1 MPSATRVHSHESQV
15 YIDSTLIRGVQSF
28 SYENPKN
35 VQELR
40 KLGSYKQEDY
50 ILTADQPVDTSID
63 FIVND
68 HVLDTIL
75 DASNDA
81 IYLKFLS
88 SDESTLKL
96 KDATAETTFSKA
108 NLTNFSFDCS
118 VGGLIRGNY
127 GFQCDSLSVDSSESY
142 EDADINSSKISV
154 FRPQDITLTTTLAEG
169 KNSTDFPIQSVSL
182 SVGIERRATIRVGE
196 RGAKRRYPVLP
207 AQGSL
212 QISIIKNNV
221 EDTLDLS
228 NLVAEKG
235 NFTFLITETELGAAS
250 ANPNLN
256 LVVHD
261 CFLQSTSHSHDLD
274 GNATLDF
281 SYSFPIS
288 NDAVEYYF
296 S

>member
-15 YIDSTLIRGVQSF
+15 YINSTLIRGVQSF

-50 ILTADQPVDTSID
+50 ILTADQPIDTSID
-63 FIVND
+63 FIVNN
-68 HVLDTIL
+68 HVLDT
-75 DASNDA
+75 NGN
-81 IYLKFLS
+81 YLKFLS
-88 SDESTLKL
+88 SDESTIQL
-96 KDATAETTFSKA
+96 KDATARTTFSKA
-108 NLTNFSFDCS
+108 NLTNFSLDFS
-118 VGGLIRGNY
+118 VGELARGSY
-127 GFQCDSLSVDSSESY
+127 GYQCDSLSVSEGNSLI
-142 EDADINSSKISV
+142 DLDLDSSKINI
-154 FRPQDITLTTTLAEG
+154 FRPQDITLTTTLDEG
-169 KNSTDFPIQSVSL
+169 INSTDFPIQSISL
-182 SVGIERRATIRVGE
+182 SVGIERRATIRVGQ

-212 QISIIKNNV
+212 SISVIKNNV
-221 EDTLDLS
+221 DDTMDLS
-228 NLVAEKG
+228 NLVVEKG
-235 NFTFLITETELGAAS
+235 NFTFVIPETPLGSAS

-256 LVVHD
+256 IKVYN
-261 CFLQSTSHSHDLD
+261 CFLNSVSHSHDLD

-281 SYSFPIS
+281 SYTFPIS

>member
-50 ILTADQPVDTSID
+50 ILTADQPIDASID

-68 HVLDTIL
+68 HVLGR
-75 DASNDA
+75 AGN
-81 IYLKFLS
+81 YLKFLS

-118 VGGLIRGNY
+118 VGDLVRGNY
-127 GFQCDSLSVDSSESY
+127 GFQCDSLSVSSSDELGDS
-142 EDADINSSKISV
+142 DLNSSKFNI

-235 NFTFLITETELGAAS
+235 NFTFLITETALGAAS

-261 CFLQSTSHSHDLD
+261 CFLKSTSHSHDLD
-274 GNATLDF
+274 GNATLNF

>member
-50 ILTADQPVDTSID
+50 ILTADQPIDTSID
-63 FIVND
+63 FIVNN
-68 HVLDTIL
+68 HVLDK
-75 DASNDA
+75 NGN
-81 IYLKFLS
+81 YLKFLS

-118 VGGLIRGNY
+118 VGDFVRGNY
-127 GFQCDSLSVDSSESY
+127 GFQCDSLSVSSSDELGDSDLDSSEFN
-142 EDADINSSKISV
+142 I

-169 KNSTDFPIQSVSL
+169 KNSTDFPIQSISL

-207 AQGSL
+207 AQG
-212 QISIIKNNV
+212 NNV

-228 NLVAEKG
+228 SLVAEKG
-235 NFTFLITETELGAAS
+235 NFTFLITETALGAAS

-274 GNATLDF
+274 GNAILNF

>member
-1 MPSATRVHSHESQV
+1 MPSVTRVHSHESQV
-15 YIDSTLIRGVQSF
+15 YIDNTLIRGVESF
-28 SYENPKN
+28 RYQNPKN
-35 VQELR
+35 VQEIR
-40 KLGSYKQEDY
+40 KLGSYKTEDHV
-50 ILTADQPVDTSID
+50 LMADQPIEVSMG

-68 HVLDTIL
+68 HVLGKTG
-75 DASNDA
+75 N
-81 IYLKFLS
+81 YLKFLS
-88 SDESTLKL
+88 SDESTIQL
-96 KDATAETTFSKA
+96 KDSTARTTFSKA
-108 NLTNFSFDCS
+108 NLTNFSLDLS
-118 VGGLIRGNY
+118 VGDLVIGNY
-127 GFQCDSLSVDSSESY
+127 GYECDSLSVSEANSLVDLDLDSSKFN
-142 EDADINSSKISV
+142 I

-169 KNSTDFPIQSVSL
+169 INSTDYPIQSASI
-182 SVGIERRATIRVGE
+182 SVDIQRAPTTRVGE

-212 QISIIKNNV
+212 EMSIIKNKV
-221 EDTLDLS
+221 EDILDLS
-228 NLVAEKG
+228 SLVTEKG
-235 NFTFLITETELGAAS
+235 NFTFSISETVLGSAS

-261 CFLQSTSHSHDLD
+261 CFLQSVNHSHDLD

>member
-50 ILTADQPVDTSID
+50 ILTADQPIDASID

-68 HVLDTIL
+68 HIL
-75 DASNDA
+75 GRDGN
-81 IYLKFLS
+81 YLKFLS
-88 SDESTLKL
+88 SDESTLTL

-118 VGGLIRGNY
+118 VGDFVRANY
-127 GFQCDSLSVDSSESY
+127 GFQCDSLSVSSSDELQDSDLDSSKFN
-142 EDADINSSKISV
+142 I
-154 FRPQDITLTTTLAEG
+154 FRPQDITLTTTLTEG

-212 QISIIKNNV
+212 EISIIKNNV

-228 NLVAEKG
+228 SLVAKKG
-235 NFTFLITETELGAAS
+235 NFTFLITETELGADS

-256 LVVHD
+256 LVVHN

-274 GNATLDF
+274 GNATLNF

>member
-28 SYENPKN
+28 SYDNAKN

-68 HVLDTIL
+68 HVLGR
-75 DASNDA
+75 AGN
-81 IYLKFLS
+81 YLKFLS

-96 KDATAETTFSKA
+96 KDITAETTFSKA

-118 VGGLIRGNY
+118 VGDLVRGNY
-127 GFQCDSLSVDSSESY
+127 GFQCDSLSVSSSGSDELQDSDLDSSKF
-142 EDADINSSKISV
+142 NV
-154 FRPQDITLTTTLAEG
+154 FRPQDITLTTTLTEG
-169 KNSTDFPIQSVSL
+169 KNSTDFPIQSISL

-228 NLVAEKG
+228 SLVAEKG
-235 NFTFLITETELGAAS
+235 NFTFLITETKLGAAS
-250 ANPNLN
+250 TNPNLN
-256 LVVHD
+256 LVVHN

-274 GNATLDF
+274 GNATLNF

>member
-68 HVLDTIL
+68 HVLGR
-75 DASNDA
+75 AGN
-81 IYLKFLS
+81 YLKFLS

-118 VGGLIRGNY
+118 VGDLVRGNY
-127 GFQCDSLSVDSSESY
+127 GFQCDSLSVSSSDSEGSGELLDSDLDSSKFN
-142 EDADINSSKISV
+142 I
-154 FRPQDITLTTTLAEG
+154 FRPQDITLTTTLTEG

-182 SVGIERRATIRVGE
+182 FVGIERRATIRVGE

-207 AQGSL
+207 TQGSL
-212 QISIIKNNV
+212 EISIIKNNV
-221 EDTLDLS
+221 ERTLDLS
-228 NLVAEKG
+228 SLVAEKG
-235 NFTFLITETELGAAS
+235 NFTFLITETLLGAAS

-256 LVVHD
+256 LVVHN

-274 GNATLDF
+274 GNATLNF

>member
-1 MPSATRVHSHESQV
+1 MPSVTRVHSHESQV

-28 SYENPKN
+28 RYENPKN
-35 VQELR
+35 VEQIR
-40 KLGSYKQEDY
+40 KLGSYKVEDH
-50 ILTADQPVDTSID
+50 ILTADQPIDTSID

-68 HVLDTIL
+68 HVLDK
-75 DASNDA
+75 SGN
-81 IYLKFLS
+81 YLKFLS
-88 SDESTLKL
+88 SDESSIKL
-96 KDATAETTFSKA
+96 KDATAETTFNKA
-108 NLTNFSFDCS
+108 NLTNFSLDFN
-118 VGGLIRGNY
+118 VGESAVGNY
-127 GFQCDSLSVDSSESY
+127 GYQCDSLSVDSSESY
-142 EDADINSSKISV
+142 EDTDIDSSKINI

-169 KNSTDFPIQSVSL
+169 INSTDYPIQSASISL
-182 SVGIERRATIRVGE
+182 GIERRSTIRVGE

-212 QISIIKNNV
+212 QISIIKNKV

-228 NLVAEKG
+228 SLVTKKG
-235 NFTFLITETELGAAS
+235 NFTFLISETALGSAS

-256 LVVHD
+256 LIVHD
-261 CFLQSTSHSHDLD
+261 CFLQSVSHSHDLD
-274 GNATLDF
+274 GNASLDF

>member
-68 HVLDTIL
+68 HVLGRTG
-75 DASNDA
+75 N
-81 IYLKFLS
+81 YLKFLS

-118 VGGLIRGNY
+118 VGDLVRGNY
-127 GFQCDSLSVDSSESY
+127 GFQCDSLSVSSSDELGDSDLDSSEFN
-142 EDADINSSKISV
+142 I

-169 KNSTDFPIQSVSL
+169 KNSTDFPIQSISL
-182 SVGIERRATIRVGE
+182 SVGIERRATTRVGE

-228 NLVAEKG
+228 SLVAEKG
-235 NFTFLITETELGAAS
+235 NFTFVIAETALGGAS
-250 ANPNLN
+250 TNPNLN
-256 LVVHD
+256 LVVHN
-261 CFLQSTSHSHDLD
+261 CFLKSTSHSHDLD
-274 GNATLDF
+274 GNATLNF